1 MFWSVWP
8 GLAPF
13 LLSTFPR
20 IPLDYIWILWPSS
33 RREQNHFVF
42 RTEVHSDSIRCLSLW
57 RRKRRR
63 RKTITPGLLISL
75 WAPLAQSVS
84 LQPSLQP
91 SPPSQTQSS
100 SVMPTRALSARVCYA
115 RFGRDLTISSLR
127 RQPRRTA
134 LLRSS
139 FTPQTL
145 KEHLHNDVWIL
156 SLMGEKNC
164 ILENIRLW
172 KPGVKVFW
180 DFVFLGLL
188 SPKYTPLFFTHTL
201 ACAYSRM
208 GSLSKCTPFDSV
220 SEHSVL

>member
-84 LQPSLQP
+84 LQPHYS
-91 SPPSQTQSS
+91 
-100 SVMPTRALSARVCYA
+100 
-115 RFGRDLTISSLR
+115 
-127 RQPRRTA
+127 
-134 LLRSS
+134 
-139 FTPQTL
+139 
-145 KEHLHNDVWIL
+145 HLHHLRLNLHL
-156 SLMGEKNC
+156 SCQPERSRQEFVMLV
-164 ILENIRLW
+164 LEGISQSAHYEGNRVVLHCYNQ
-172 KPGVKVFW
+172 V
-180 DFVFLGLL
+180 LL
-188 SPKYTPLFFTHTL
+188 HNP
-201 ACAYSRM
+201 
-208 GSLSKCTPFDSV
+208 SKSICTMMYEFSV
-220 SEHSVL
+220 

>member
-13 LLSTFPR
+13 LLSTFPK
-20 IPLDYIWILWPSS
+20 ILLDYIWILWPSS

-42 RTEVHSDSIRCLSLW
+42 RTEVHSDSIRRLSLW
-57 RRKRRR
+57 RRKRRRR

-115 RFGRDLTISSLR
+115 RFWKGSHNQLITKATASHCTATIKFYSTNPQRAFAQWYMNSQSDGRDLKKLYTGKYQVMKTRCQS
-127 RQPRRTA
+127 
-134 LLRSS
+134 
-139 FTPQTL
+139 
-145 KEHLHNDVWIL
+145 
-156 SLMGEKNC
+156 
-164 ILENIRLW
+164 
-172 KPGVKVFW
+172 
-180 DFVFLGLL
+180 FLGFWFFRLVK
-188 SPKYTPLFFTHTL
+188 PKVYTVVFYTY
-201 ACAYSRM
+201 A
-208 GSLSKCTPFDSV
+208 SV
-220 SEHSVL
+220 CVQSNG